1 MAITSVLYPAM
12 AVQLSKRVR
21 WLTFSM
27 VYCPGGANSLGYYSY
42 AHILD
47 LRHQITILV
56 TPQMCLPISTT
67 TNREL
72 LNSQTL
78 YNNIICIAVGGGMM
92 VCGDA
97 N

>member
-1 MAITSVLYPAM
+1 M
-12 AVQLSKRVR
+12 QLSKRVR
-21 WLTFSM
+21 RLVFGP
-27 VYCPGGANSLGYYSY
+27 VYCPTGANSLGYYSY
-42 AHILD
+42 EHILN
-47 LRHQITILV
+47 LRRQGIIFVILH
-56 TPQMCLPISTT
+56 MRLPISTT
-67 TNREL
+67 TNHEL